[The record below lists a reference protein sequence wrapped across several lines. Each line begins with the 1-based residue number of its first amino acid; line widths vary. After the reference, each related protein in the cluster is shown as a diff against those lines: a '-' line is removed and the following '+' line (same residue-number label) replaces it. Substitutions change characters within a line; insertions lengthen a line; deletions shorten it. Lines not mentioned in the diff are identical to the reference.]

1 MHPLHILCIQSC
13 TSTYPDP
20 KMKTRVEKPPGRPPS
35 HPKTAVPDNMSTI
48 LLFLSTPPS
57 PPAKNLHFVWLC
69 PPPSARLGHNITAL
83 SPFCP
88 TSEPLKK
95 QLWPSSE
102 YKSNDWTEQWS
113 ALHTINNNNPKP
125 LRIMS
130 SQSSYIALV
139 WKHQHSETIKKL
151 TCCLRVISGVG
162 NFKVEPKQAFK
173 EGRWCLNIRWH
184 HPRVEAKNIQY
195 QFPDPPKALS
205 EQILCGLDIQP
216 PS

>member
-1 MHPLHILCIQSC
+1 MPLMLLFFRNRPTWMSWRSPVWVILTQPNTTNMHPLHILCIQSC

-48 LLFLSTPPS
+48 FLFLSTPPS

-113 ALHTINNNNPKP
+113 ALHTINDPKTSLNYGKLKLVHCFG
-125 LRIMS
+125 LRTPTLWNYQETNLLS
-130 SQSSYIALV
+130 ACYIRC
-139 WKHQHSETIKKL
+139 WK
-151 TCCLRVISGVG
+151 
-162 NFKVEPKQAFK
+162 F
-173 EGRWCLNIRWH
+173 
-184 HPRVEAKNIQY
+184 
-195 QFPDPPKALS
+195 
-205 EQILCGLDIQP
+205 
-216 PS
+216 